1 MKNFTVRLKWAKL
14 ATEDDLT
21 DFGQKTYFDEKLA
34 IINRKVNSSQ
44 VKHVEKKLKDYM
56 TSYTKLINDLTRE
69 VKLISK
75 KD

>member
-14 ATEDDLT
+14 ATEYDLT
-21 DFGQKTYFDEKLA
+21 DFVQKTYFDEKLA

>member
-21 DFGQKTYFDEKLA
+21 DFMQKTYFDEKLA

>member
-21 DFGQKTYFDEKLA
+21 DFVQKTYFDEKLA

-56 TSYTKLINDLTRE
+56 TSHTKLINDLTRE

>member
-1 MKNFTVRLKWAKL
+1 MKNFTARLKWAKL
-14 ATEDDLT
+14 TTEDDLT
-21 DFGQKTYFDEKLA
+21 DFVQKTYFDERLA

-56 TSYTKLINDLTRE
+56 TSYTKLINNLPTE

>member
-21 DFGQKTYFDEKLA
+21 DFVQKTYFDEKLA

>member
-1 MKNFTVRLKWAKL
+1 M
-14 ATEDDLT
+14 
-21 DFGQKTYFDEKLA
+21 QKTYFDEKLA

>member
-21 DFGQKTYFDEKLA
+21 DFMQKTYFDEKLA
-34 IINRKVNSSQ
+34 MINRKVNSSQ

>member
-1 MKNFTVRLKWAKL
+1 MKNFTARLKWAKL
-14 ATEDDLT
+14 TTEDDLT
-21 DFGQKTYFDEKLA
+21 DFVQKTYFDEKLA

-56 TSYTKLINDLTRE
+56 TSYTKLINNLPTE

>member
-21 DFGQKTYFDEKLA
+21 DFVQKTYFDEKLA
-34 IINRKVNSSQ
+34 MINRKVNSSQ